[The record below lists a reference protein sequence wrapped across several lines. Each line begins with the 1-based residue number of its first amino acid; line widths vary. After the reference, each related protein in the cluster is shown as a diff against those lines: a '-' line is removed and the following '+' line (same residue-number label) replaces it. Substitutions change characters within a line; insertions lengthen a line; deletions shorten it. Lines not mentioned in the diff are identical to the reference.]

1 MGRSRVDEK
10 ATLDVLGTRWIDE
23 SIVLEALRTRGIKEN
38 TIVEVPRTRWI
49 DENSVLEVARRRWI
63 DENSILEVPRTR
75 WIDENSVLE
84 VTRTRWID
92 ENSVLGSRGPSPGGA
107 GIIKI
112 ILLASPPRV
121 TGPWGVASRRWT
133 DENSVLED
141 LGTRWI
147 DDYSTFGPR
156 GPSPG
161 GPGIIKIVLLASPPR
176 VTGPSRVA
184 SNSYP
189 RPPREYIF

>member
-1 MGRSRVDEK
+1 M
-10 ATLDVLGTRWIDE
+10 
-23 SIVLEALRTRGIKEN
+23 
-38 TIVEVPRTRWI
+38 EVPKT
-49 DENSVLEVARRRWI
+49 RWI

-84 VTRTRWID
+84 VARTRWID
-92 ENSVLGSRGPSPGGA
+92 EN
-107 GIIKI
+107 I
-112 ILLASPPRV
+112 ILEVPR
-121 TGPWGVASRRWT
+121 RRWI

-161 GPGIIKIVLLASPPR
+161 GAGIIKIVLLASPPG
-176 VTGPSRVA
+176 VAGPNAVA

-189 RPPREYIF
+189 DPPQRLHFLMILNSSE